1 MGFTTDLLTGLA
13 TRWHNAGIAV
23 YQATGAYAAND
34 IAIVLGV
41 PGQNPAAQIALAV
54 YNNGDDATLS
64 DSTPMVQVR
73 FRGQNADPVGADDLA
88 DAVFDDL
95 QGFTGNLPNG
105 IRVVF
110 AKRNSTFP
118 LGIDGNGRQERTDN
132 YELTV
137 HRPSAHRE

>member
-1 MGFTTDLLTGLA
+1 MGFTADLLAGLA
-13 TRWHNAGIAV
+13 TRWHDEAIAV
-23 YQATGAYAAND
+23 YRPTGVYGAAET
-34 IAIVLGV
+34 AIVFGV
-41 PGQNPAAQIALAV
+41 PGQNPPAQIALAV
-54 YNNGDDATLS
+54 YNNTDDATLS
-64 DSTPMVQVR
+64 DSVVLLQVR
-73 FRGQNADPVGADDLA
+73 VRGADADPVGADDLA

-95 QGFTGNLPNG
+95 QGFIGNLPNG
-105 IRVVF
+105 IRIVF

>member
-1 MGFTTDLLTGLA
+1 MGFTADLLAGLA
-13 TRWHNAGIAV
+13 TRWHDEAIAV
-23 YQATGAYAAND
+23 YRPTSAYSAD
-34 IAIVLGV
+34 ETAIVFGV
-41 PGQNPAAQIALAV
+41 PGQNPPRQIALAV
-54 YNNGDDATLS
+54 YNNTDDAALS
-64 DSTPMVQVR
+64 DSVVLLQVR
-73 FRGQNADPVGADDLA
+73 VRGADADPFGADDLA

-95 QGFTGNLPNG
+95 QGFIGNLPNG
-105 IRVVF
+105 IRVVY